1 MKGVSEMALS
11 KKERQ
16 ALENCFLFSNLSPV
30 QVEEISR
37 MDGCA
42 CREFARGSVIYG
54 GESFE
59 RCLGLFVSGSAT
71 VSKPAENGKELAIS
85 RLSEGMIFGAA
96 AIFNDVQAFTN
107 VITAQENCRVLMME
121 EAWLHRVMQMHF
133 SVAEAYIRYLSDRI
147 LFLNGR
153 IASLAAGTTDQIV
166 THFLLQNGPQI
177 TISMTELASRLNI
190 GRASLYRVMDRMEEE
205 GIIERSGKTIVVK
218 HPERLHMT

>member
-1 MKGVSEMALS
+1 MAIS
-11 KKERQ
+11 HKELQ
-16 ALENCFLFSNLSPV
+16 ALHQCFLFSDLSFE

-37 MDGCA
+37 MAGCS
-42 CREFARGSVIYG
+42 CRDVSRGSVIYG

-59 RCLGLFVSGSAT
+59 RCLGLFLSGSAT

-85 RLSEGMIFGAA
+85 RLGPGMIFGAA

-107 VITAQENCRVLMME
+107 LITAQENCRVLMME
-121 EAWLHRVMQMHF
+121 EAWLQRVMQMHF

-190 GRASLYRVMDRMEEE
+190 GRASLYRVMDRMEDE
-205 GIIERSGKTIVVK
+205 GILERSGKTIMVK
-218 HPERLHMT
+218 HPERLHMS